1 MASEGGE
8 CRGSVSARV
17 PGKRR
22 RPRCV
27 PEKEEVRVKKRERE
41 SFSASRE
48 NDSRR
53 TNEKGSTMTAKRA
66 HPPRRFDLSVLE
78 SLKRGTRVSFGRDV
92 RITSVY
98 IRIYIRSNF
107 RLQSGTFRRFDAS
120 RWRIDP
126 LSRIERE
133 HIEDAMTDA
142 LGLGSLIV
150 EPSRGSGIDI
160 GLAHIGAH
168 VGIHACSH
176 LVLIARQSVAYDLC
190 RRSHDRNNRCHAENS
205 LFSPATCVTM
215 NPT

>member
-98 IRIYIRSNF
+98 IRIYIYIPTSACNRALFGDLMRAGGASIRSLVSN
-107 RLQSGTFRRFDAS
+107 AS
-120 RWRIDP
+120 ISKTR
-126 LSRIERE
+126 
-133 HIEDAMTDA
+133 
-142 LGLGSLIV
+142 
-150 EPSRGSGIDI
+150 
-160 GLAHIGAH
+160 
-168 VGIHACSH
+168 
-176 LVLIARQSVAYDLC
+176 
-190 RRSHDRNNRCHAENS
+190 
-205 LFSPATCVTM
+205 
-215 NPT
+215 